1 MVALVIGLLAVS
13 VGVLTTRVTAPPTA
27 DPTGLAKI
35 DHIVVIMQENR
46 SFDSYFG
53 TFPGADG
60 IPMVAGRPAACVP
73 NPIAKTC
80 DFPYHVTKDTNS
92 GGPHGQENYL
102 ADL

>member
-53 TFPGADG
+53 MHPSPGRATR
-60 IPMVAGRPAACVP
+60 GRISP
-73 NPIAKTC
+73 TSS
-80 DFPYHVTKDTNS
+80 TNS
-92 GGPHGQENYL
+92 T
-102 ADL
+102 